1 MDFRIEKIR
10 KGLTLALILLAL
22 LSFSLSLLTL
32 YFSGY
37 EKILSS
43 EKTSYSEERYTEEIT
58 TYKTEVYFE
67 EEEREFSVT
76 KEAEVPIELSEY
88 DSSLSSNTIVLARNK
103 MRFPPGGEDYT
114 EYILK
119 IPPPYFI
126 RVEGSFDGEEEDS
139 ITFLIDYYRDED
151 KCCVPRRRLYEIDF
165 NQDFEDIILV
175 DMDGAEV
182 FQFET
187 IIMNSKGIVTFSLK
201 LEFFRL
207 EEGEFKEKRMV
218 MVQKER
224 EVPYTEEIEIV
235 REIPHKKTIEMKIH
249 PYSYLERFSKPLLIM
264 SIFFSVLAFLSAF
277 LPRGDEMT

>member
-1 MDFRIEKIR
+1 
-10 KGLTLALILLAL
+10 
-22 LSFSLSLLTL
+22 
-32 YFSGY
+32 
-37 EKILSS
+37 
-43 EKTSYSEERYTEEIT
+43 
-58 TYKTEVYFE
+58 
-67 EEEREFSVT
+67 
-76 KEAEVPIELSEY
+76 AEVPIELSEY

-103 MRFPPGGEDYT
+103 MRFPPGGEDYA

-151 KCCVPRRRLYEIDF
+151 KCCVPRRRLYERDF

-175 DMDGAEV
+175 DNDGVEV

-187 IIMNSKGIVTFSLK
+187 ILMNSKGIVTFSLK

-235 REIPHKKTIEMKIH
+235 REIPHKKTIKTEIH
-249 PYSYLERFSKPLLIM
+249 PYHYLERFSKPLLIV
-264 SIFFSVLAFLSAF
+264 SIIFSLLAFFSAFFHLRTH
-277 LPRGDEMT
+277 LIEDEI